1 MRMLGRLMVLALP
14 ALAFADQFL
23 LECKAI
29 EQAVSSASSVYYPGE
44 HSGYRNGK
52 A

>member
-1 MRMLGRLMVLALP
+1 MFGLLTVLALP
-14 ALAFADQFL
+14 ALAFANKCL

-44 HSGYRNGK
+44 HE
-52 A
+52 